1 MLFNPHSKGFR
12 GFHLQEKKRGLSLP
26 WCPRPWRVPCRK
38 GHPKRGIPV
47 GWAQD
52 PHPGGDT
59 GDGGGDAGWDT
70 PLKRPLRLAQRGP
83 AGRDPPPPPDS
94 HHLPRV
100 RGFWRAA
107 EPEQR
112 PGELHTGMGGAPGGR
127 FGRLPRELSGPPA
140 PSTPREEEEDVTQ
153 RFRGGA
159 TIFWL
164 MFYFLSF

>member
-83 AGRDPPPPPDS
+83 AGRDPPPRPRLPPPPPG
-94 HHLPRV
+94 PRLLE
-100 RGFWRAA
+100 G
-107 EPEQR
+107 
-112 PGELHTGMGGAPGGR
+112 GGAGAETWRTPYRDGRCPGGEVWEASPGAER
-127 FGRLPRELSGPPA
+127 PPCPQHSPGGGRRCYTE
-140 PSTPREEEEDVTQ
+140 V
-153 RFRGGA
+153 
-159 TIFWL
+159 
-164 MFYFLSF
+164 